1 MLLLIGLLSSVLLQ
15 NLWSTLMMTSAQV
28 VEASISTT
36 DTSPSQDYPYLE
48 DQTPTS
54 KCHSPIRIINCISN
68 IRIVLRFETA
78 ERLLLSS
85 LHILNF
91 PLLWVH
97 PGPFIPDKELLI
109 VYHGGGGGEG
119 GGKGS
124 DDFRPRRDL
133 TGTKENYLSRTGREG
148 DWNTTELH
156 SYTATEPHR
165 GSGKFYCQPTFL
177 RTPLP
182 PPATL
187 IFNPSDKASNF
198 SSQYH
203 PGNKH

>member
-68 IRIVLRFETA
+68 ICIVLRFETA

-109 VYHGGGGGEG
+109 VYHRGGGGEG

-133 TGTKENYLSRTGREG
+133 TGTKEIIYQGRG
-148 DWNTTELH
+148 GRGIGILQ
-156 SYTATEPHR
+156 SYTATQLQSLIGGQVSFIVNQHSSE
-165 GSGKFYCQPTFL
+165 
-177 RTPLP
+177 LP
-182 PPATL
+182 NPPCDL
-187 IFNPSDKASNF
+187 NF
-198 SSQYH
+198 
-203 PGNKH
+203 